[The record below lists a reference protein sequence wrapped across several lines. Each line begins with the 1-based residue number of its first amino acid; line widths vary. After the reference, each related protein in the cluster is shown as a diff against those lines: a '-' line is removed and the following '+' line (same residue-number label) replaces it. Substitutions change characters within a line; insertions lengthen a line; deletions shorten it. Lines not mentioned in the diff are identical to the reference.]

1 MISVYVPYICLDVLK
16 RHDCSG
22 SLDGITRRRMN
33 LSDTSFYPTS
43 AQRPNF
49 HHWVLHHHAVY
60 SEDGPQISLSA
71 EAPSSPSG
79 FYVTLAALPL
89 SVAAYRFTSGGEDLP
104 YFTRKITDT
113 YESYAKK
120 WADRND
126 LHTQAVEQAGNDR
139 VLMIGETDRK
149 ARTVDLKFPEQ
160 FNGGCPWN
168 VPAGQ
173 GHINLD
179 NVIAKYEK
187 EAFEANEKKLEQLR
201 TNTVPAEHPFKP
213 LAKDTPAVVSA

>member
-1 MISVYVPYICLDVLK
+1 MQATQRTALRSA
-16 RHDCSG
+16 
-22 SLDGITRRRMN
+22 RRLR
-33 LSDTSFYPTS
+33 LQTTHSSRRYESHESHSHGAHSAHAGPSTESF
-43 AQRPNF
+43 
-49 HHWVLHHHAVY
+49 
-60 SEDGPQISLSA
+60 G
-71 EAPSSPSG
+71 
-79 FYVTLAALPL
+79 
-89 SVAAYRFTSGGEDLP
+89 VAAYRFTSGGEDLP

-113 YESYAKK
+113 YEDYAKK

-149 ARTVDLKFPEQ
+149 ARTIDLKFPEQ
-160 FNGGCPWN
+160 LNGGCPWN

-201 TNTVPAEHPFKP
+201 TNTVPVEQPFKP
-213 LAKDTPAVVSA
+213 LAKDPPAVVSA